1 MNHYVVVRKL
11 ASFRPVSLTLCITKL
26 MERILAN
33 RLYHL
38 AETSN
43 MLSKLQAGFRKA
55 RSCKDNITMI
65 IQKVMDGFDQKPRM
79 HRSVLLLLDF
89 SKAYD
94 TIWEEKLFLSMLD
107 QGIPS

>member
-1 MNHYVVVRKL
+1 
-11 ASFRPVSLTLCITKL
+11 

-43 MLSKLQAGFRKA
+43 MFRKLQAGFRKG
-55 RSCKDNITMI
+55 RSCEDNITRI
-65 IQKVMDGFDQKPRM
+65 IQKILDGFDQKPRM
-79 HRSVLLLLDF
+79 HRSVLVLLDF

-94 TIWEEKLFLSMLD
+94 TVWQEKLLPSMLD
-107 QGIPS
+107 QWIPSQMIRWLRSF